1 MNDRHAI
8 VVASVVEN
16 VILWDGV
23 AEWAPPDGATVVAL
37 LFDESCDIGWT
48 YDPKGSPRF
57 TAPTP

>member
-1 MNDRHAI
+1 MNRHAI

-37 LFDESCDIGWT
+37 FVDESCDIGWT

-57 TAPTP
+57 TAPTL